1 MDSGPG
7 LTNRTAGL
15 AVKSKAFNFGAANH
29 DGVPVCW
36 PLNRTVDWML
46 GTVLG
51 FDLEVSSWQ
60 SLECFE
66 RELYAVPN
74 SSGVFFG
81 VFFLI

>member
-15 AVKSKAFNFGAANH
+15 AVKSKAFNFGVANH

-51 FDLEVSSWQ
+51 FDLQFLRGVWSA
-60 SLECFE
+60 L
-66 RELYAVPN
+66 
-74 SSGVFFG
+74 SGNFMH
-81 VFFLI
+81 LIPVDLAGICDVGL

>member
-51 FDLEVSSWQ
+51 FDLQFLRGRVWSALSGNFMQYLIPVVFSLAFSS
-60 SLECFE
+60 
-66 RELYAVPN
+66 
-74 SSGVFFG
+74 
-81 VFFLI
+81 